1 MRAVE
6 VMVVRIYLSERDARL
21 DRLLERLR
29 KEEGIRGVTVFRG
42 VEGFG
47 NSKALHTARLVDLAL
62 DLPVVVEFFDVP
74 GKAVAV
80 IEHLAREIKP
90 DHIVSWRAHT
100 YSDGPGR

>member
-1 MRAVE
+1 
-6 VMVVRIYLSERDARL
+6 MVVRIYLSERGTRL

-29 KEEGIRGVTVFRG
+29 KEEGIRGVTVFRA

-47 NSKALHTARLVDLAL
+47 DSGALHTARLVDLAL

-74 GKAVAV
+74 GKAMAV
-80 IEHLAREIKP
+80 VQHLARELKP

-100 YSDGPGR
+100 YRDGGSGHP